1 MYLPIRI
8 IGLSEFKTFLQH
20 RNSTKVKRRVYGRNR
35 LWRLVGLLMLERQ
48 GRMEK
53 ANEELTRFSLMAHV
67 HDTKGVNQPLGGL
80 NQLTLS

>member
-1 MYLPIRI
+1 
-8 IGLSEFKTFLQH
+8 
-20 RNSTKVKRRVYGRNR
+20 
-35 LWRLVGLLMLERQ
+35 MLERQ

>member
-1 MYLPIRI
+1 
-8 IGLSEFKTFLQH
+8 
-20 RNSTKVKRRVYGRNR
+20 
-35 LWRLVGLLMLERQ
+35 MLERQ

-53 ANEELTRFSLMAHV
+53 ANEELTRFRLMAHV